1 MGTTATQS
9 ATLSATGGPVIVSSA
24 AFSNQQFSLAGA
36 SLPITIAAGQS
47 AQLRVAFNPTSTGA
61 DSAMLTFA
69 SNASN
74 SNVGLPLAGT
84 GVSNPVLSATPPSL
98 SFGQVAVGS
107 SSTLPVV
114 LTNSGTSSETLT
126 AFQTAGT
133 GYSVS
138 GPTLPVTLSPGQS
151 VTLSVAFAPQTAG
164 VIGGSVFV
172 PGPALNVPFTGTG
185 TTAIGQLTISPG
197 ALNFGSVQV
206 DTTSTQ
212 ATVLSATGGS
222 VTVSSAASS
231 NGQFALSGVTLPF
244 TIAAGQNAQLN
255 VAFTPNTAGSVSG
268 TLSFSSNASNP
279 HATESLAGTG
289 TAPQVSITWLP
300 STSQVSGY
308 NIYRGSAPGT
318 YSKINTTLDSST
330 AYTDSTAVSGLTY
343 YYAATAVNSSGQES
357 SYSTPVAVTIP

>member
-1 MGTTATQS
+1 
-9 ATLSATGGPVIVSSA
+9 
-24 AFSNQQFSLAGA
+24 
-36 SLPITIAAGQS
+36 
-47 AQLRVAFNPTSTGA
+47 
-61 DSAMLTFA
+61 
-69 SNASN
+69 
-74 SNVGLPLAGT
+74 
-84 GVSNPVLSATPPSL
+84 
-98 SFGQVAVGS
+98 
-107 SSTLPVV
+107 
-114 LTNSGTSSETLT
+114 
-126 AFQTAGT
+126 
-133 GYSVS
+133 
-138 GPTLPVTLSPGQS
+138 
-151 VTLSVAFAPQTAG
+151 
-164 VIGGSVFV
+164 VFV

-279 HATESLAGTG
+279 QATESLAGTG
-289 TAPQVSITWLP
+289 TAPKVSITWLP

-330 AYTDSTAVSGLTY
+330 AYTDSTVVSGLTY
-343 YYAATAVNSSGQES
+343 YYAATSVNSSGQES